1 MFRSSLIHSLL
12 TGIFRESL
20 SDFRRN
26 QFLSCAVFK
35 VRRAVPASNCCRPS
49 LPSGRP
55 KNGLPSVPV
64 RRRNRSEVSSGF
76 LPRTLKT
83 IQIRESVRRLGS
95 AFASPQ
101 LYQLV
106 LRSFDLPYSPDGP
119 LSVHGL
125 FISHFPFP
133 ISHSQMLDLRIRTK
147 LSASYIA
154 P

>member
-1 MFRSSLIHSLL
+1 MFRSSSIHSLL

-83 IQIRESVRRLGS
+83 IQIRESVRLS
-95 AFASPQ
+95 APLSLCQ
-101 LYQLV
+101 LYQSV
-106 LRSFDLPYSPDGP
+106 LRRLFRFACRFRLSCECFFGPRQSLIPNSQFRIPNSFRRS
-119 LSVHGL
+119 
-125 FISHFPFP
+125 
-133 ISHSQMLDLRIRTK
+133 T
-147 LSASYIA
+147 
-154 P
+154 

>member
-1 MFRSSLIHSLL
+1 MFRSSSIHSLL

-35 VRRAVPASNCCRPS
+35 VRRAVPASNCYRPS

-83 IQIRESVRRLGS
+83 IQIRKSVRRFCF
-95 AFASPQ
+95 AFAPLQ
-101 LYQLV
+101 LYQSV
-106 LRSFDLPYSPDGP
+106 LRRLFRFACRFRLSCECFFGPRQSLIPNSQFRIPNSFRRS
-119 LSVHGL
+119 
-125 FISHFPFP
+125 
-133 ISHSQMLDLRIRTK
+133 T
-147 LSASYIA
+147 
-154 P
+154 